1 MFDADQSPVLAA
13 RLRTLQI
20 IVAAMALGVLAF
32 LVIVLLL
39 PRDDPGDRLPIIS
52 YIAVA
57 YGVLACL
64 AVSPITKAVVNS
76 ARRKIAREASAA
88 PGPTAQADATDGEFQ
103 KTDLGKLVG
112 LLAIKTLVNG
122 AVYEGAALFLCV
134 AYLLDHGPL
143 SALLAALLAAGVLA
157 QMPTRDRAQR
167 WLDDQRR
174 QLEQERQLH
183 R

>member
-64 AVSPITKAVVNS
+64 AVSPITKAVVSS
-76 ARRKIAREASAA
+76 ARRKIAREGSVTPGAA
-88 PGPTAQADATDGEFQ
+88 NKGDAGDGEFA
-103 KTDLGKLVG
+103 KSDLGKLVG

-134 AYLLDHGPL
+134 AYIVDHGPL
-143 SALLAALLAAGVLA
+143 TALLAVLLAAGVLS
-157 QMPTRDRAQR
+157 QTPTRDRAHR

-174 QLEQERQLH
+174 QLEQERQG
-183 R
+183 